1 MNKEELQLAII
12 NALTQ
17 HNAYLQR
24 LSSSTVNQILALLD
38 SLSLDA
44 LSKIQN
50 ILSELTDAELV
61 ALASAKYTTPDLK
74 QFASVMSEWQSAIST
89 QLPEL
94 FAAGGIA
101 LAEYEQ
107 SYVYQLADK
116 RSPAINGKSLYNRAM
131 DKPFAGGQLF
141 KTIFPNIAAK
151 LRRTVEE
158 TVRDGVSNG
167 QTNQQII
174 QRIKGTKK
182 LNYADGIL
190 NSTRNEI
197 DGAVRTARAAISS
210 DVYAETWKALGF
222 KYVID
227 LATIDFRT
235 TKLCSG
241 LDHRVQK
248 VDESTKRP
256 PYHFRCRTVQV
267 GCDKDGNLS
276 GLRPFVASDKPVSK
290 IPKDQR
296 EGLIGQIDAN
306 VSYPEWFAKQDKDHQ
321 KSWLGPARYKLYKT
335 GKYPLSRFVDP
346 LSGKMFTLS
355 ELKDLDAST
364 FRNLGL

>member
-1 MNKEELQLAII
+1 MNKEKLQLAII

-44 LSKIQN
+44 LNKLQN

-74 QFASVMSEWQSAIST
+74 QFAAVMSEWQSAIST
-89 QLPEL
+89 QLPGL

-107 SYVYQLADK
+107 SYIYQLADK
-116 RSPAINGKSLYNRAM
+116 KAPAISGKSLYNRAM

-210 DVYAETWKALGF
+210 DVYSETWKALGF
-222 KYVID
+222 KYVKD
-227 LATIDFRT
+227 VATLDGRT
-235 TKLCSG
+235 SKICSVRDG
-241 LDHRVQK
+241 RVQK
-248 VDESTKRP
+248 VDETTERP

-267 GCDKDGNLS
+267 GCNKDGELD
-276 GLRPFVASDKPVSK
+276 GLRPFVMDERKVK
-290 IPKDQR
+290 DIPKSERDQ
-296 EGLIGQIDAN
+296 LIGQLDVN
-306 VSYPEWFAKQDKDHQ
+306 TTFKEFFDKSDSFFQ
-321 KSWLGPARYKLYKT
+321 KTWLGPTRYKLYKEGSFT
-335 GKYPLSRFVDP
+335 LDKFVDP
-346 LSGKMFTLS
+346 LSGKLFT
-355 ELKDLDAST
+355 LKDLRVVDGET

>member
-1 MNKEELQLAII
+1 MNKEELQLTII

-44 LSKIQN
+44 LNKLQN
-50 ILSELTDAELV
+50 ILSELNEAELI

-74 QFASVMSEWQSAIST
+74 QFVVVMNEWQSAIAT

-94 FAAGGIA
+94 FAVSGIA

-107 SYVYQLADK
+107 AYIYQLADK
-116 RSPAINGKSLYNRAM
+116 KAPAITGKTLYNRAM

-141 KTIFPNIAAK
+141 KTIFPDIAAR
-151 LRRTVEE
+151 LRKQVEQV
-158 TVRDGVSNG
+158 VRDGVSNG

-182 LNYADGIL
+182 LNYNDGL
-190 NSTRNEI
+190 LTSTRNEI
-197 DGAVRTARAAISS
+197 DAAVKTARAAISS
-210 DVYAETWKALGF
+210 NVYVDTWKALGF
-222 KYVID
+222 PYLKDIVTLDGRTSPYCASID
-227 LATIDFRT
+227 
-235 TKLCSG
+235 G
-241 LDHRVQK
+241 RVQK
-248 VDESTKRP
+248 NDGTAKQS
-256 PYHFRCRTVQV
+256 PYHFRCRTIQI
-267 GCDKDGNLS
+267 GCDKDGNLE

-296 EGLIGQIDAN
+296 DVIIGQVDAN
-306 VSYPEWFAKQDKDHQ
+306 TTFPKWFKQQDEQ
-321 KSWLGPARYKLYKT
+321 FQVNWLGISRYKLYKD
-335 GKYPLSRFVDP
+335 GKFTLDKFVDP
-346 LSGKMFTLS
+346 LSGKLFTLDELRKVDS
-355 ELKDLDAST
+355 ET